1 MILADK
7 IIELRKKQGWS
18 QEDLAQH
25 LGISRQSV
33 SKWESAA
40 SIPDL
45 DKILKLS
52 QLFGVSTDYLL
63 KDSMEAPQ
71 PQEEFPEPVSPDPI
85 RRVSLEEASAYLA
98 LVRSTAGKIALGV
111 SLCILSP
118 VVLLLLAGLSEGDAP
133 VVLPEAVAAGGGLTT
148 LLVLVA
154 LGVSLFLLSGKKLS
168 PYAFLETEPIE
179 LLYGV
184 TGIVEK
190 QKAKYEPTHTL
201 SLVVGVVLCILSA
214 VPIMVAAAFDSDL
227 AGIFGVCLCLVL
239 VALGVFLLVRS
250 GTMFGAFQRLLEEGD
265 YTRENKRRQQD
276 TAPLRKIYWCLVTAV
291 YLAWSFLSNDWD
303 ITWII
308 WPCAGVLFGAVC
320 GIQAAIKKKP
330 RTP

>member
-71 PQEEFPEPVSPDPI
+71 PQEELPEPASPDPV
-85 RRVSLEEASAYLA
+85 RRVSLEEASTYLD
-98 LVRSTAGKIALGV
+98 LVRATAGKIALGV

-118 VVLLLLAGLSEGDAP
+118 VALLLLSSLSEIATP
-133 VVLPEAVAAGGGLTT
+133 AVLPETVAAGSGLTI

-154 LGVSLFLLSGKKLS
+154 LGVSLFLLSGKKRS
-168 PYAFLETEPIE
+168 PYAFLDTEPIE

-201 SLVVGVVLCILSA
+201 SLVAGVALCILSA
-214 VPIMVAAAFDSDL
+214 VPIMVAAAFDSEL
-227 AGIFGVCLCLVL
+227 TALFGVCLCLVL

-250 GTMFGAFQRLLEEGD
+250 GTVFGAFQRLLEEGD
-265 YTRENKRRQQD
+265 YTRKNKRRRQD
-276 TAPLRKIYWCLVTAV
+276 AAPLGRIYWCLVTTI
-291 YLAWSFLSNDWD
+291 YLAWSFLTDNWH
-303 ITWII
+303 ITWIV
-308 WPCAGVLFGAVC
+308 WPCAGVLYGAVC
-320 GIQAAIKKKP
+320 GMLAAIKKKP
-330 RTP
+330 PTP